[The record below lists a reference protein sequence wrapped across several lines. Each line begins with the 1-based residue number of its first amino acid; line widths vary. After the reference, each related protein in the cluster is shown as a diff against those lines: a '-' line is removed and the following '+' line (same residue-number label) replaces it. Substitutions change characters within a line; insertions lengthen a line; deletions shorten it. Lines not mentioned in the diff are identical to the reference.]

1 MKSEAFIERSERIL
15 ALKKIVS
22 VATNEQEFSHSTKKI
37 LSILLLSL
45 SAFLSLLSYSGRHLI
60 FFTADYSI
68 SPDFI
73 SGVIA
78 LSLIVPLYAR
88 GILRWSSSIYGSL
101 MFFLFLMVYGALAK
115 LALLGGNEIAVYLV
129 AGSVALSWLGMRAV
143 AGFGWALAFAAAV
156 LSAISTSGAMGLNG
170 FLFIASAFLGLIMHS
185 NLSPS
190 RLVEEITVEYSR
202 MGRGAM
208 TLDEPSHIGIAR
220 RLD

>member
-1 MKSEAFIERSERIL
+1 M
-15 ALKKIVS
+15 ALKKIMS
-22 VATNEQEFSHSTKKI
+22 VATDEREFSHSTKKI
-37 LSILLLSL
+37 LSIIFLSF

-60 FFTADYSI
+60 FFTSDYSI

-78 LSLIVPLYAR
+78 LSLMVPLYAR
-88 GILRWSSSIYGSL
+88 GILRWSSSIYGSV
-101 MFFLFLMVYGALAK
+101 MFFLFLMVYAALAK
-115 LALLGGNEIAVYLV
+115 LALLGENEIAIYLV
-129 AGSVALSWLGMRAV
+129 TGSVVLSWLGMRAV

-156 LSAISTSGAMGLNG
+156 LSALSTSGAMGLNG

-190 RLVEEITVEYSR
+190 RLIEEIVVEYSR
-202 MGRGAM
+202 IGRGGVM
-208 TLDEPSHIGIAR
+208 LDEQNHPRAAQ

>member
-1 MKSEAFIERSERIL
+1 M
-15 ALKKIVS
+15 S
-22 VATNEQEFSHSTKKI
+22 VATDEREFSHSTKKI
-37 LSILLLSL
+37 LSIIFLSF

-60 FFTADYSI
+60 FFTSDYSI

-78 LSLIVPLYAR
+78 LSLMVPLYAR
-88 GILRWSSSIYGSL
+88 GILRWSSSIYGSV
-101 MFFLFLMVYGALAK
+101 MFFLFLMVYAALAK
-115 LALLGGNEIAVYLV
+115 LALLGENEIAIYLV
-129 AGSVALSWLGMRAV
+129 TGSVVLSWLGMRAV

-156 LSAISTSGAMGLNG
+156 LSALSTSGAMGLNG

-190 RLVEEITVEYSR
+190 RLIEEIVVEYSR
-202 MGRGAM
+202 IGRGGVM
-208 TLDEPSHIGIAR
+208 LDEQNHPRAAQ

>member
-1 MKSEAFIERSERIL
+1 M
-15 ALKKIVS
+15 ALKKIIS
-22 VATNEQEFSHSTKKI
+22 VATDEREFSHSTKKI
-37 LSILLLSL
+37 LSILLLSFA
-45 SAFLSLLSYSGRHLI
+45 AFLSLLSYSGRHLI
-60 FFTADYSI
+60 FFTSDYSI

-101 MFFLFLMVYGALAK
+101 MFFLFLMVYAALAK
-115 LALLGGNEIAVYLV
+115 LALLGGNEIAIYLV
-129 AGSVALSWLGMRAV
+129 TGSVALSWLGMRAV

-156 LSAISTSGAMGLNG
+156 LSALSTSGAMGLNG
-170 FLFIASAFLGLIMHS
+170 FLFIASTFLGLVLHS

-190 RLVEEITVEYSR
+190 RLVEEIVVEYSR
-202 MGRGAM
+202 IGRGAM
-208 TLDEPSHIGIAR
+208 TLDEPSHSRTAQ